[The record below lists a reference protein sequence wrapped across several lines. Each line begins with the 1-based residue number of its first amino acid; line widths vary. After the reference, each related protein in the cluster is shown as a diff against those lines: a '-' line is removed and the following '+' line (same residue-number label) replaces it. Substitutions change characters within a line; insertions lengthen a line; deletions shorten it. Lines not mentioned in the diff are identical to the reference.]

1 MMFKPLVLAAA
12 VAAVL
17 ATAVIPASTY
27 AAEQFNVPTGN
38 GAHVSQ
44 LATRT
49 ANQSVARYAA
59 AMEQTLAKLV
69 SFNTVRVD
77 NLTPDN
83 NPEFLG
89 FKAAVKAKAAELG
102 FDYADHGY
110 VLLVGL
116 GEDRGGGANKLGI
129 ITHGDVQPA
138 DPTLWQQSPY
148 QMDTQSEPG
157 KLIGRGTEDDKG
169 PIATALYAMKTIK
182 DAGLPLDR
190 RIELMIYLGE
200 ESDWEPLKAFLQT
213 YQAGDINVT
222 IDAEYPVVTA
232 EKGWSQIT
240 TTVPALPTPK
250 VDNTLIG
257 FSGGSFASQIP
268 QQARAEIAQPTAEL
282 IRQLKALAAAQAK
295 QSQMQYQFT
304 ETAGKLL
311 IAADGKSAHSSTPE
325 AGINAVSYLAD
336 LLSNVNWP
344 KTQASMT
351 VAFINEL
358 VGTGLYAEKFG
369 DIAYRDDFM
378 GPMSL
383 AVTVVKQQSNGSDI
397 TLNLRRPIG
406 KTPETLKQQ
415 TDAALAA
422 WQAQHQVMLRNSNN
436 YWGQPMVMQ
445 DAPQL
450 QTLLNVFAH
459 FSGIKDAKPVA
470 IGGSTNSKLF
480 PNALSFGPAMPG
492 VEYTGH
498 SEHEFITRKQLQLN
512 LKMYTAAMVE
522 LAVKQ

>member
-1 MMFKPLVLAAA
+1 MLKQLLVSAA
-12 VAAVL
+12 VTAAL
-17 ATAVIPASTY
+17 SS
-27 AAEQFNVPTGN
+27 AAIANTGGTTIPTGN
-38 GAHVSQ
+38 GQHVSP
-44 LATRT
+44 LAQRS
-49 ANQSVARYAA
+49 ADYSVRHYAG
-59 AMEQTLAKLV
+59 AMEQTLAEFV

-77 NLTPDN
+77 NLTPNDN
-83 NPEFLG
+83 PQFLG

-102 FDYADHGY
+102 FDYSDHGY

-116 GEDRGGGANKLGI
+116 GEDKGGGAHKLGI

-138 DPTLWQQSPY
+138 DPSLWQQSPY
-148 QMDTQSEPG
+148 DMDTTSEPG

-169 PIATALYAMKTIK
+169 PIATALYAMKSIK
-182 DAGLPLDR
+182 DAGLPLKR

-213 YQAGDINVT
+213 YQPGDINVT

-232 EKGWSQIT
+232 EKGWSQIS
-240 TTVPALPTPK
+240 TTVPAMATPAGE
-250 VDNTLIG
+250 NTLTG

-268 QQARAEIAQPTAEL
+268 QQARAEIAKPTAAL
-282 IRQLKALAAAQAK
+282 IEQLKALAAAQAEH
-295 QSQMQYQFT
+295 SHMHYQFSQQ
-304 ETAGKLL
+304 AGTLL

-336 LLSNVNWP
+336 LLSNVTWP

-369 DIAYRDDFM
+369 DIAYDDAFM

-383 AVTVVKQQSNGSDI
+383 AVTVVKQQASGSDI

-415 TDAALAA
+415 TEAALTA
-422 WQAQHQVMLRNSNN
+422 WQAKHNVNLLNSHN
-436 YWGQPMVMQ
+436 YWGEPMVMQ
-445 DAPQL
+445 NAPQL
-450 QTLLNVFAH
+450 QTLLDVFAH
-459 FSGIKDAKPVA
+459 FSGIQSAKPVA